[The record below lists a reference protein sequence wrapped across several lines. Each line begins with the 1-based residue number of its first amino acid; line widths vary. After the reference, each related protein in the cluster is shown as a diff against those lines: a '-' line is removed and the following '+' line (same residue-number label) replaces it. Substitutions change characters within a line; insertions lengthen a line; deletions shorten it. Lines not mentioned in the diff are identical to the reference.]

1 MKEIDVEQSKSNAI
15 QYENYTQSNPN
26 TMEVYFYRLD
36 WKIRPEICVFLK
48 LEERIIEKEEANN
61 IDDLIES
68 VQFQELK
75 NIDSLIEGGYIIYY
89 LYCDK
94 GVVITRN
101 IDKINYFLGVKLN
114 EIIKLCIVDISS
126 VIISESEY
134 LSIHEIKKQTKY
146 LFNLSNKEINF
157 KERNEL
163 VNNGKDE
170 NLSET
175 EIDLNDEIIEEDK
188 EQNIFLQTVNP
199 SLLIRDNN
207 ENKRDGDQEN
217 EDGNELI
224 NGENNEKELEFNQ
237 KENNSKIN
245 DNNNINNIHS
255 AIKNF
260 VENDGKNED
269 INEMDENNEENE
281 VEEKPYEIQND
292 TLIISAS
299 EMTSEINKELE
310 KILFNTSLKDVPPF
324 DYIGYYNEENN
335 KKPKKRKRKEVSD
348 NIQNK
353 VNEGDEEYND
363 YIIINKKDGI
373 PYEKKI
379 CLHQIKKII
388 FKNCSFSSNSIFYLK
403 QFVIMISKYN
413 LLKLAIYRNNV
424 SSDFTGWKFFRQ
436 ILKENFTLRWVS
448 FRNAGFNDKIFEDLI
463 SGMTLKRIRYL
474 NISRNRITNKGMY
487 FLNKFLMKNQT
498 LLILDMSNNQNV
510 TSEGIKLIA
519 NALKMHP
526 NITRINLSNNN
537 LNGAGK
543 YLSNLVKDNKSLKS
557 LLLRNV
563 FLDSKD
569 IQYLAEEMVKKNCT
583 INDLDIG
590 LNAGVGDDGLKEI
603 GKIIENNKSLISIGL
618 DGLNLT
624 MNNYLPVFQ
633 AIFKNKNIESY
644 SLNMNAGLPLKGILN
659 FFLKNPHVKELS
671 IIPWDVHKDRDKVF
685 SQEQLLQ
692 LERFHIKSPQVII
705 HGIQFIDNINR
716 N

>member
-1 MKEIDVEQSKSNAI
+1 MGCSMKEINVEQSKSNAI

-413 LLKLAIYRNNV
+413 LLKLAIYRN
-424 SSDFTGWKFFRQ
+424 
-436 ILKENFTLRWVS
+436 
-448 FRNAGFNDKIFEDLI
+448 FEC
-463 SGMTLKRIRYL
+463 
-474 NISRNRITNKGMY
+474 N
-487 FLNKFLMKNQT
+487 
-498 LLILDMSNNQNV
+498 
-510 TSEGIKLIA
+510 TSIA
-519 NALKMHP
+519 
-526 NITRINLSNNN
+526 
-537 LNGAGK
+537 
-543 YLSNLVKDNKSLKS
+543 SL
-557 LLLRNV
+557 
-563 FLDSKD
+563 
-569 IQYLAEEMVKKNCT
+569 
-583 INDLDIG
+583 
-590 LNAGVGDDGLKEI
+590 
-603 GKIIENNKSLISIGL
+603 
-618 DGLNLT
+618 
-624 MNNYLPVFQ
+624 
-633 AIFKNKNIESY
+633 
-644 SLNMNAGLPLKGILN
+644 
-659 FFLKNPHVKELS
+659 
-671 IIPWDVHKDRDKVF
+671 
-685 SQEQLLQ
+685 
-692 LERFHIKSPQVII
+692 
-705 HGIQFIDNINR
+705 
-716 N
+716 